1 MRDMAPSSLIEKLR
15 IRPQQRMLVLNAPEG
30 YIESLG
36 DFPEGAELSQQADGQ
51 YAFVHL
57 FVLNSQQLEQWLQT
71 AMDAVEYDGLLWIS
85 YPKRSSK
92 VETDL
97 TRDVLWELMNKTP
110 LRPVTQISI
119 DKVWSALRFRP
130 AERVGK

>member
-1 MRDMAPSSLIEKLR
+1 MAQSSLVKKLR
-15 IRPQQRMLVLNAPEG
+15 IKSGQRVLLLNAPSG
-30 YIESLG
+30 YG
-36 DFPEGAELSQQADGQ
+36 DLLDDLPQDVQVLEEPEGKAD
-51 YAFVHL
+51 FVHL
-57 FVLNSQQLEQWLQT
+57 FVTNSQDLDRWRQV

-97 TRDVLWELMNKTP
+97 SRDVLWALMEGTG

-130 AERVGK
+130 SELVGKR